1 MEYLE
6 AWHPRGPDLVELE
19 GERLT
24 IGKARSNDLVL
35 RDQSTG
41 DLHAIIERTDAGWSI
56 RDCDTEGG
64 TYVNGE
70 LVAGTRALIPGDEVQ
85 MGMTR
90 IVFRTAADSNDALT
104 LSPALTMREREVLV
118 ELCRPFARGDVVTEP
133 ASVETIAAAL
143 SISTDGVK
151 KHLVR
156 IYRKFEILPDKQAP
170 SRRFRLAGEAFRR
183 GAVALA
189 DLHLQRS

>member
-6 AWHPRGPDLVELE
+6 AWHPRGPDIVQLE
-19 GERLT
+19 SERLT
-24 IGKARSNDLVL
+24 IGKARTNDLVL
-35 RDQSTG
+35 RDQSSF
-41 DLHAIIERTDAGWSI
+41 DLHAIVERTDAGWLI

-64 TYVNGE
+64 TFVNGE
-70 LVAGTRALIPGDEVQ
+70 QVIGTRVLVPGDEVQ

-90 IVFRTAADSNDALT
+90 IVFRSGTDIAGVAGPAPVLT
-104 LSPALTMREREVLV
+104 SREREVLR

-156 IYRKFEILPDKQAP
+156 IYRKFDINPDKQGP
-170 SRRFRLAGEAFRR
+170 SRRFRLADEAFRR
-183 GAVALA
+183 GAIALG
-189 DLHLQRS
+189 DLHLRRN